1 MDAEIKKHIVRLL
14 STGHKHEEMT
24 KMLECSY
31 CGERFQQAQDQFE
44 KLKKIYP
51 EKFGYEMPQPKESQ
65 KTLAMQDQLEERI
78 KTDIAYRK
86 HFEVMTQGK
95 AEEQIKEWRKEKYYA
110 QPR

>member
-14 STGHKHEEMT
+14 STGHKHEEMP

-65 KTLAMQDQLEERI
+65 KTLAMRDKLEERI
-78 KTDIAYRK
+78 KTDSAYRK
-86 HFEVMTQGK
+86 HIDILFKGTDVEK
-95 AEEQIKEWRKEKYYA
+95 AKEWRKENYYA